1 MMNLKQELGVF
12 AVVVLAAGGTAL
24 ASPVTVAQADDQ
36 APQQQQQQAPAG
48 QAGQTQNDQDE
59 QPVQCPVPGQN
70 QQTAQAGQYQYQGGQ
85 YQGSQQYQ
93 GQPPPPNYAPAP
105 QPAEQEY
112 GAGAWMHDIGLGI
125 SVGGGVDD
133 FVGDTMRGA
142 TGVGGDW
149 TARLTIGTRSF
160 IAGEFSYIGSAQS
173 ISRLGLSSNS
183 ELIGNGAQAA
193 LRINGT
199 VDFPIQPFIY
209 GGIAWRHYSLNNS
222 GANFSDVSNSN
233 DTLEVPLGAGVGAYL
248 SGLMLDVRGEYRF
261 AWGDHTLVPTSSG
274 GDSLLDRW
282 AVTGNIGY
290 SF

>member
-1 MMNLKQELGVF
+1 MMNLKQALGVF
-12 AVVVLAAGGTAL
+12 AMVALAAGGTAL

-36 APQQQQQQAPAG
+36 APQQQQQPAPAG
-48 QAGQTQNDQDE
+48 QAGQTQNDQDQDD
-59 QPVQCPVPGQN
+59 QPVQCPVPQN

-85 YQGSQQYQ
+85 YQGQ
-93 GQPPPPNYAPAP
+93 QPPPAAPP
-105 QPAEQEY
+105 PAEQEY

-209 GGIAWRHYSLNNS
+209 GGLAWRHYSLNNS

-261 AWGDHTLVPTSSG
+261 AWGNHTLVPDSNG

>member
-12 AVVVLAAGGTAL
+12 AMVVLAAGGTAL

-36 APQQQQQQAPAG
+36 APQQQAPTGQAP
-48 QAGQTQNDQDE
+48 AGQTQNDSDD
-59 QPVQCPVPGQN
+59 QPVQCPVPGQ
-70 QQTAQAGQYQYQGGQ
+70 QGQTAQAGQYQYQGGQ
-85 YQGSQQYQ
+85 YQQ
-93 GQPPPPNYAPAP
+93 GQAQPPPPPNYGPAPAP
-105 QPAEQEY
+105 AEEEY

-149 TARLTIGTRSF
+149 TARLTLGTRSF
-160 IAGEFSYIGSAQS
+160 IGAELSYIGSAQS

-183 ELIGNGAQAA
+183 ELIGNGAQAVV
-193 LRINGT
+193 RINGT
-199 VDFPIQPFIY
+199 VDYPVQPFIY
-209 GGIAWRHYSLNNS
+209 GGAAWRHYSLNNS

-233 DTLEVPLGAGVGAYL
+233 DTFEVPLGVGLGTYL

-282 AVTGNIGY
+282 AVTGTIGY
-290 SF
+290 AF